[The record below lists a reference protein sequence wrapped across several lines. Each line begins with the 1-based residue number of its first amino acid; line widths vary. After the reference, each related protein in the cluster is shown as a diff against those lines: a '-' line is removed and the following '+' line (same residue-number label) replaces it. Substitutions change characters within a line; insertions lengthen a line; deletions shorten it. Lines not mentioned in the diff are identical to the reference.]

1 MLGAPIRK
9 LRKAGLS
16 RAKTLYIRDL
26 AAHVAN
32 DSINFRRFRWM
43 NDEEIIEHLTMVKGI
58 GRWTAEMFLM
68 FNLWRPDVLPVGDL
82 GVRNAAMKAL
92 RDADA
97 SDGEAASGIGRAM
110 APLSQRGDLVSV
122 AQHPDYAACGPVEAR
137 AAEAIEASPLPRYGS
152 LDCGAIRPKFDHRYE
167 RSSPMR
173 PIKFAVGLPN
183 NDFAATRATAERAE
197 ALGFHSVSLDD
208 HFFMRGL
215 MEGPQ
220 SPHLECFTTLSAIA
234 ALTKRVRLV
243 QMVTSMSYR
252 NPALLAK
259 MTSTLDQISGGR
271 VTVGVGAGWFREEY
285 AAYNFPYPSNAERIE
300 QLAEGIKVLKAMWT
314 EDEPTYHGRYFKID
328 KAWNFPK
335 PAQKPHP
342 PLLIGGSGKKVL
354 EITAARA
361 ISPT

>member
-1 MLGAPIRK
+1 
-9 LRKAGLS
+9 
-16 RAKTLYIRDL
+16 
-26 AAHVAN
+26 
-32 DSINFRRFRWM
+32 
-43 NDEEIIEHLTMVKGI
+43 
-58 GRWTAEMFLM
+58 
-68 FNLWRPDVLPVGDL
+68 
-82 GVRNAAMKAL
+82 
-92 RDADA
+92 
-97 SDGEAASGIGRAM
+97 
-110 APLSQRGDLVSV
+110 
-122 AQHPDYAACGPVEAR
+122 
-137 AAEAIEASPLPRYGS
+137 
-152 LDCGAIRPKFDHRYE
+152 
-167 RSSPMR
+167 MR

-328 KAWNFPK
+328 KAWNFPR
-335 PAQKPHP
+335 PAQKPYP

-354 EITAARA
+354 EITAAEGDIANLIPPITRGEVDLKEALKFDKPALARKIETLRGCAKAAGRDPGA
-361 ISPT
+361 IEISGNSFLLMARDKSQAEAMMQATAAAMQIPDIEAARRSPQVLAGTIEDVKREIRSRIETLGVTYFFLSFLMPDAMDMFAKEIMPEFVS